1 MWYDKLRKGGAFAVF
16 ISDKYIS
23 HLWKIMEAT
32 GFEPKR
38 IFTWKKPAAVPFNRK
53 VNPVSGCEYILWG
66 IKPGGPRTFNSS
78 AVQGTMIERYARA
91 DKISSILYK
100 MIKDNVDK
108 NIDVVFADALKE
120 SKKMLQNQKRDADVV
135 HCVIPNT
142 ITYSGGLGKD
152 KIHPTQKPVEVLR
165 YFIELCTNEN
175 DTVLDTFAGSGS
187 TGIAC
192 KETNRKY
199 VLIERDT
206 KMFSLMKKKFDG
218 DLFD

>member
-1 MWYDKLRKGGAFAVF
+1 MFF
-16 ISDKYIS
+16 
-23 HLWKIMEAT
+23 
-32 GFEPKR
+32 
-38 IFTWKKPAAVPFNRK
+38 
-53 VNPVSGCEYILWG
+53 
-66 IKPGGPRTFNSS
+66 
-78 AVQGTMIERYARA
+78 
-91 DKISSILYK
+91 
-100 MIKDNVDK
+100 
-108 NIDVVFADALKE
+108 
-120 SKKMLQNQKRDADVV
+120 KKMLQNQKRDADVV